1 MLEEEQDYEDD
12 DDDVIYRRDMQTA
25 ERATQEMQMR

>member
-12 DDDVIYRRDMQTA
+12 VDDVIYRRDMQTA
-25 ERATQEMQMR
+25 ERRKKCK

>member
-12 DDDVIYRRDMQTA
+12 VDVIYRRDMQTA
-25 ERATQEMQMR
+25 ERRKKCK

>member
-1 MLEEEQDYEDD
+1 MLEEEQDY

-25 ERATQEMQMR
+25 ERASERHEKCK